1 MKSNNIFNLYLLCLS
16 VAIGILAA
24 AGALLFRKLI
34 DLFQYLLWPANT
46 SFYEMLNHCP
56 AWMILLIPTT
66 AGLIAGPLITC
77 FIPEARGTGIP
88 EVIVSV
94 TRHESTIRHR
104 VTFLK
109 SLITALLIS
118 SGASLG
124 REGPIVQIGASIG
137 SSLASISR
145 RVPDVRRICLASGAA
160 AGIAATFNA
169 PITGTFF
176 AIEIILM
183 DIEIAHI
190 SHIMIS
196 SIIASLLS
204 RLFWGELPTFGLT
217 SFELLSYYEL
227 FIYLFLGL
235 LSGLIAIVFICM
247 IYNTDSLFN
256 RLPLPDWIKPAVGGL
271 LLGILAL
278 KLPQVM
284 GVGYETVIQSLNA
297 SLTLKMALI
306 LLIAKIAA
314 TAMCIGSGMSGG
326 IFAPSLVTGAT
337 LGTSIGIASCM
348 MFPEMD
354 LNAAHYALVG
364 MGGMVAGTTLAPI
377 TAILTIFELTYNY
390 HMILP
395 LMLTCITSTF
405 IVRLLFGY
413 SVYEMKLIKGGIN
426 IVRGHDA
433 LVLRSLRVQDFMSR
447 EYESLQNS
455 TPLHHII
462 HKAVQSIY
470 PHFVVLNAHN
480 ELTGV
485 LSLRDLK
492 SAMSLAADLKK
503 LIIAADIMTCNVI
516 TITPHNNLETAL
528 YLFEHHHISFL
539 PVMNP
544 QHPLEVVGILKK
556 DALLQAYKE
565 RVLKD
570 RILSS
575 SVK

>member
-1 MKSNNIFNLYLLCLS
+1 LKSNNIFNLYLLCLS
-16 VAIGILAA
+16 IAIGILAA
-24 AGALLFRKLI
+24 AGALLFRQLI
-34 DLFQYLLWPANT
+34 DLFQHVLWPGNT

-56 AWMILLIPTT
+56 PWLIVLIPTT

-94 TRHESTIRHR
+94 TGDESTIRHR

-109 SLITALLIS
+109 SFITALLIG

-137 SSLASISR
+137 SSLASISKR
-145 RVPDVRRICLASGAA
+145 TPDVRRVCLASGAA

-204 RLFWGELPTFGLT
+204 RLFWGELPTFALT

-235 LSGLIAIVFICM
+235 LTGLLAIFFICL
-247 IYNTDSLFN
+247 IYSTDSLFI
-256 RLPLPDWIKPAVGGL
+256 RLPLPDWLKPAIGGL
-271 LLGILAL
+271 LLGMLAL
-278 KLPQVM
+278 KLPQIM

-297 SLTLKMALI
+297 SLTLQMALI
-306 LLIAKIAA
+306 LLVAKIVA
-314 TAMCIGSGMSGG
+314 TALCIGSGMSGG

-337 LGTSIGIASCM
+337 LGTSIGIVSSM
-348 MFPEMD
+348 MFPEMG

-413 SVYEMKLIKGGIN
+413 SVYEMKLIKRGIN

-433 LVLRSLRVQDFMSR
+433 LVLRSLRVQDFMTR
-447 EYESLQNS
+447 EYETLQEA
-455 TPLHHII
+455 TPLTHVVKQAI
-462 HKAVQSIY
+462 QSLY
-470 PHFVVLNAHN
+470 PHFVVLNTQN

-492 SAMSLAADLKK
+492 NSLSLVTDLKD
-503 LIIAADIMTCNVI
+503 LIVAADIMTRNVI
-516 TITPHNNLETAL
+516 TITPQSNLETAL
-528 YLFEHHHISFL
+528 YLFERHHISFL
-539 PVMNP
+539 PVMDP
-544 QHPLEVVGILKK
+544 QYPLEVAGILKK
-556 DALLQAYKE
+556 DVLLQAYKE